1 MKRKTIR
8 KIVNDSIAW
17 SEFRI
22 EGIKGRENFI
32 ELVVHVN

>member
-1 MKRKTIR
+1 MIR
-8 KIVNDSIAW
+8 KMVNNSIIW

-32 ELVVHVN
+32 ELIVHVN

>member
-32 ELVVHVN
+32 ELIVHVN